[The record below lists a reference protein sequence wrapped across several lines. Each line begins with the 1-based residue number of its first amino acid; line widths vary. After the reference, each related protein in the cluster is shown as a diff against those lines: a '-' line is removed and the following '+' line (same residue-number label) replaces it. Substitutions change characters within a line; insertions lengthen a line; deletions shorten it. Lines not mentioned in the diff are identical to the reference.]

1 MIIVEDGRVELYGE
15 PEEVM
20 ADTTILLHHILLK
33 YQDILTMEKLFE
45 NVKIQIKEIEKMEKK

>member
-20 ADTTILLHHILLK
+20 ADTTILLHRILLK
-33 YQDILTMEKLFE
+33 YQDTLTMEKLFE